1 MELSHRRLSL
11 VYSTFWYCH
20 LRTKTETN
28 RHLNICYS
36 WFAESDELL
45 TISCHL
51 LYCFSCDSWIEVKE
65 MQEKT
70 NQHNVFEQQYSYL
83 HTEYCLSFRN
93 NRANLQ
99 GNYTDTLP
107 DNLPFSPQNISYAS
121 QPLQQVLIIAII
133 LFKINKSF
141 WRYEIRRHWE
151 VEHLSQKSLDI
162 LTVFRVIFKF
172 ISLHSHA
179 DNRE

>member
-65 MQEKT
+65 MQEKNKST
-70 NQHNVFEQQYSYL
+70 QCVWTAIFILTYRH
-83 HTEYCLSFRN
+83 CLSFRN

-121 QPLQQVLIIAII
+121 QPLQQVLIITIV
-133 LFKINKSF
+133 LFEINKSF

>member
-1 MELSHRRLSL
+1 MLLMVCRKWWIINYFLSSFILFFLWFLDRSERNARKNK
-11 VYSTFWYCH
+11 STQCVWTAIFILTY
-20 LRTKTETN
+20 
-28 RHLNICYS
+28 RH
-36 WFAESDELL
+36 
-45 TISCHL
+45 
-51 LYCFSCDSWIEVKE
+51 
-65 MQEKT
+65 
-70 NQHNVFEQQYSYL
+70 
-83 HTEYCLSFRN
+83 CLSFRN

>member
-1 MELSHRRLSL
+1 MLLMVCRKWWIINYFLSSFILFFLWFLDRSERNARKNK
-11 VYSTFWYCH
+11 STQCVWTAIFILTY
-20 LRTKTETN
+20 
-28 RHLNICYS
+28 RH
-36 WFAESDELL
+36 
-45 TISCHL
+45 
-51 LYCFSCDSWIEVKE
+51 
-65 MQEKT
+65 
-70 NQHNVFEQQYSYL
+70 
-83 HTEYCLSFRN
+83 CLSFRN

-99 GNYTDTLP
+99 GNYTNTLP